1 LNVYWIAFVWVA
13 MALAASLISVRIGVS
28 VALVEILVGAIV
40 GNLPHASSFL
50 HQTQFTDFL
59 ASIGSMMLTFLAGA
73 EIDPLTLRK
82 HWKASLSIGAVSFVL
97 PFIGAFA
104 FSYLVLGWA
113 LRAAEITGVALS
125 TTSVA
130 VVYAVMVETGLNRQ
144 DLGKLILA
152 ACFVTDLGTVL
163 ALGGLF
169 ASFGLLLLV
178 FVVVS
183 AAVLAA
189 LPATTRFVIRVFG
202 HRVSEPEIKLLL
214 VVLLGLGAL
223 ASAAGSEAVLPAYV
237 AGLVVAGLFVNDRV
251 LVDRLRS
258 ICFAVLTPFFFL
270 RAGAL
275 ISAPALLSA
284 AGVIVALLLVKLIT
298 KGAGVW
304 PTAAA
309 FRIAGRERT
318 YLTLLMSTGL
328 TFGSIA
334 ALYGLTHGLI
344 DRTQYTVLVTVVL
357 LSAFVPTLI
366 AQQLFQPAAVDEVE
380 EEALGAEDVAP
391 IHPHRHPG
399 RVEHESPQEG

>member
-1 LNVYWIAFVWVA
+1 MNVYWVAFVWVA
-13 MALAASLISVRIGVS
+13 MALAASLISIRIGVS

-40 GNLPHASSFL
+40 GNLPHASAFL

-73 EIDPLTLRK
+73 EIDPVSLRK
-82 HWKASLSIGAVSFVL
+82 HWKASLSIGAVSFAL
-97 PFIGAFA
+97 PFVAAFLFA
-104 FSYLVLGWA
+104 YLALGWA
-113 LRAAEITGVALS
+113 LHAAEIAGVALS

-144 DLGKLILA
+144 ELGKLILA

-169 ASFGLLLLV
+169 ANFGLLLLV

-183 AAVLAA
+183 AAVLVA

-223 ASAAGSEAVLPAYV
+223 ATAAGSEAVLPAYI
-237 AGLVVAGLFVNDRV
+237 AGLVVAGLFVHDRV

-275 ISAPALLSA
+275 ISAPALVSG
-284 AGVIVALLLVKLIT
+284 AGVILSLLLVKLVS
-298 KGAGVW
+298 KGLGVW

-309 FRIAGRERT
+309 FRVAGRERT

-344 DRTQYTVLVTVVL
+344 DKAQYSELVTVVL

-366 AQQLFQPAAVDEVE
+366 AQQLFQPKVVDEEE

-391 IHPHRHPG
+391 VRPRRPMAAPP
-399 RVEHESPQEG
+399 ETA

>member
-1 LNVYWIAFVWVA
+1 VNVYWVAFVWIA
-13 MALAASLISVRIGVS
+13 MALAASLISIRIGVS
-28 VALVEILVGAIV
+28 VALVEILVGAVV
-40 GNLPHASSFL
+40 GNLPHASAFL

-73 EIDPLTLRK
+73 EIDPVSLRK
-82 HWKASLSIGAVSFVL
+82 HWRASLSIGAVSFVL
-97 PFIGAFA
+97 PFVAAFA
-104 FSYLVLGWA
+104 FAYLALGWA
-113 LRAAEITGVALS
+113 LHAAEIAGVALS

-144 DLGKLILA
+144 ELGKLILA

-169 ASFGLLLLV
+169 ANFGLLLLV
-178 FVVVS
+178 FVVVT
-183 AAVLAA
+183 AAVLVA
-189 LPATTRFVIRVFG
+189 LPATTRYVIRAFG

-214 VVLLGLGAL
+214 MVLLGLGAL
-223 ASAAGSEAVLPAYV
+223 AVAAGSEAVLPAYI
-237 AGLVVAGLFVNDRV
+237 AGLVVAGLFVGDRV

-275 ISAPALLSA
+275 ISAPALVSG
-284 AGVIVALLLVKLIT
+284 AGVILAFLLVKLVS

-309 FRIAGRERT
+309 FRVAGRERT

-334 ALYGLTHGLI
+334 ALYGLTHDLI
-344 DRTQYTVLVTVVL
+344 DKAQYSELVTVVL

-366 AQQLFQPAAVDEVE
+366 AQQLFQPKVVDEQE

-391 IHPHRHPG
+391 IHPHRRATAPAPAPP
-399 RVEHESPQEG
+399 ED